1 MISGAQIKSARL
13 LLGWSQFQ
21 LAAQAGV
28 TAKVITA
35 VASAAWNHMM
45 FPPFTPALITEVV
58 VSERLV
64 H

>member
-1 MISGAQIKSARL
+1 VHAPLDDKQQPIRNCGECEQQR
-13 LLGWSQFQ
+13 
-21 LAAQAGV
+21 QA
-28 TAKVITA
+28 TAKVIAA

-45 FPPFTPALITEVV
+45 FPPFTPALIAEVV